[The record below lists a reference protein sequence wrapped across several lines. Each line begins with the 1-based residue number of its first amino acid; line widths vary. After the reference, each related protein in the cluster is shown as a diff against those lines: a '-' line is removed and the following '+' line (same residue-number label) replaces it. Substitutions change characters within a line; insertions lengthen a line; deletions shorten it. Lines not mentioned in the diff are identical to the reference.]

1 MAVSYTHLSVCT
13 QPLNKT
19 FAPIAFHVGLHHN
32 IKELDEYLAQNIIF
46 DFSKENPKELR
57 RQYSKKQLTESEL
70 VKIKQYSLDLLKIS
84 KRGLMDRGNQGE
96 VYLEE
101 IIKELG
107 KC

>member
-1 MAVSYTHLSVCT
+1 M
-13 QPLNKT
+13 
-19 FAPIAFHVGLHHN
+19 HHN

-46 DFSKENPKELR
+46 EFNKDNPKELR

-84 KRGLMDRGNQGE
+84 KRGLIDRGNREE

>member
-1 MAVSYTHLSVCT
+1 M
-13 QPLNKT
+13 
-19 FAPIAFHVGLHHN
+19 HHN
-32 IKELDEYLAQNIIF
+32 IKELEEYLAQNIVF
-46 DFSKENPKELR
+46 DFSKENPRELR

-84 KRGLMDRGNQGE
+84 KRGLMDRGNQEE

>member
-1 MAVSYTHLSVCT
+1 
-13 QPLNKT
+13 
-19 FAPIAFHVGLHHN
+19 LHHN
-32 IKELDEYLAQNIIF
+32 IKKLDEYLAKNIVF

-57 RQYSKKQLTESEL
+57 KQYSKKQLTESEL

-84 KRGLMDRGNQGE
+84 KRGLMDRGNQEE

-107 KC
+107 EC

>member
-1 MAVSYTHLSVCT
+1 MH
-13 QPLNKT
+13 N
-19 FAPIAFHVGLHHN
+19 N
-32 IKELDEYLAQNIIF
+32 IKELNEYLAQNIVF

-57 RQYSKKQLTESEL
+57 RQSSKKQLTESEL

-84 KRGLMDRGNQGE
+84 TRGLMDRGNQEE

>member
-1 MAVSYTHLSVCT
+1 M
-13 QPLNKT
+13 
-19 FAPIAFHVGLHHN
+19 HHN